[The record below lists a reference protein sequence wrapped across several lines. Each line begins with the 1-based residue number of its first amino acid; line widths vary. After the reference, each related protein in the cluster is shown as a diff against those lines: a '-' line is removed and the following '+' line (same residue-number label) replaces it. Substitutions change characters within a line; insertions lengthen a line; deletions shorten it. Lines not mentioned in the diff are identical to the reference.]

1 MGWALLSLQTWKR
14 MVQWLRLRKVVGWVF
29 ELVTPDSRMVVWL
42 GRIALG
48 WTHLMPV
55 CLVLAVQALG

>member
-1 MGWALLSLQTWKR
+1 